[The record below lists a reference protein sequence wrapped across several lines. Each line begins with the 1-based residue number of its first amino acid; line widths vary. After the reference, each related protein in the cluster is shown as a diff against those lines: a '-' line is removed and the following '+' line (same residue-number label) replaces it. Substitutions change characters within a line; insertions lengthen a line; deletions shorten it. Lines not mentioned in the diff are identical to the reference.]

1 MVKFLHTADWQ
12 IGMKG
17 GGLGEAGA
25 RVAETRIE
33 TVDRVLTIAEERAVD
48 FVLVAGDLFEDNR
61 VSYSDIERVA
71 RIIHAHPKVEIHAI
85 PGNHD
90 CPGPGSVW
98 NRNVLREI
106 PNLMVHL
113 QPEPVEMRDGVFLHP
128 FPVFSRYTSVDPLTQ
143 LPDLAAQPGIHIAM
157 AHGHL
162 TTVRFG
168 GTEAEALPLDP
179 AHVDRSGLDYL
190 ALGHWHGTRLVNPR
204 DGGSRIAYSGTH
216 EQTAYAEKDAGNV
229 LIVEIPEKGAWPRV
243 EKVRSGQLRW
253 GNEQLEFAGDMSL
266 DRLRQLLSAA
276 DFDLLRLELPGELPA
291 AVYPEYVDLLEQMR
305 PRFLDLRVHD
315 DELRWRTDESAPLL
329 LTDASLTEVIQRLHT
344 LAVTGVT
351 PEETMRE
358 AVRLLREFSQEVG
371 L

>member
-1 MVKFLHTADWQ
+1 
-12 IGMKG
+12 MKG

-33 TVDRVLTIAEERAVD
+33 TVDRVLAIAEERAVD

-61 VSYSDIERVA
+61 VSYSDVERVA
-71 RIIHAHPKVEIHAI
+71 HIIHAHPKVEIHAI

-90 CPGPGSVW
+90 LPGPGSVW

-106 PNLMVHL
+106 PNLIVHL
-113 QPEPVEMRDGVFLHP
+113 NSEPVEVGKRVFLHP

-143 LPDLAAQPGIHIAM
+143 LPDLTAQPGIHIAM

-162 TTVRFG
+162 STVRFG
-168 GTEAEALPLDP
+168 SPEAEVLLPLDP
-179 AHVDRSGLDYL
+179 VHVNRSGLDYL

-204 DGGSRIAYSGTH
+204 DEGSRIAYSGTH
-216 EQTAYAEKDAGNV
+216 EQTAYGEKDAGNV
-229 LIVEIPEKGAWPRV
+229 LIVEIPEKGAWPHV

-253 GNEQLEFAGDMSL
+253 GNEQLEFAGDVSL
-266 DRLRQLLSAA
+266 DRLRQLLTAA
-276 DFDLLRLELPGELPA
+276 DFDLLQLELSGELPT

-305 PRFLDLRVHD
+305 PRFLDLRVRD
-315 DELRWRTDESAPLL
+315 DEIHWRTDESAPLL
-329 LTDASLTEVIQRLHT
+329 LTDASLVEVIQQLHT
-344 LAVTGVT
+344 LAATGVT
-351 PEETMRE
+351 PEETVRE
-358 AVRLLREFSQEVG
+358 AVRLLHEFSQEAG